1 MWAEMLYA
9 TSWKALSWKLM
20 REAYS
25 AFPPVHGL
33 QWKGLADGGQLKWWH
48 LAWGKLESYWPWSR
62 STSLLLCSCYKLT
75 LPTLAHGKHQPLHQG
90 AVATVKIPLANV
102 RKINILFDN
111 REPKQKIKTSSRPH
125 MVTRPGATYKKFED
139 GWPSHLADRHYWLA
153 IFLLQLT
160 NSSNGMTPSI
170 NLFFLTDK

>member
-1 MWAEMLYA
+1 MFLLIQLFIYFTRSCENNTEGVHVIILQL
-9 TSWKALSWKLM
+9 LSVMASYTVHYPNQDIGIGKWELT
-20 REAYS
+20 RPS
-25 AFPPVHGL
+25 HQILPVTKTQDEIDNL
-33 QWKGLADGGQLKWWH
+33 N
-48 LAWGKLESYWPWSR
+48 
-62 STSLLLCSCYKLT
+62 SL
-75 LPTLAHGKHQPLHQG
+75 
-90 AVATVKIPLANV
+90 VNI
-102 RKINILFDN
+102 RKINILFDH